1 MNAADLL
8 GPTYLH
14 MLTALSAWL
23 DKAAAQ
29 VGPDEAD
36 ALLAARLAPDMF
48 PLSTQIRFAC
58 VQAQEGMFRLSGE
71 QFPPSLQ
78 VLLDEGRDAGERPG
92 IVRRDHARQ
101 RGRKEQH
108 RRLGEAE
115 QRDDADGL
123 DDPVIAGLFGFGE
136 QIRAP

>member
-36 ALLAARLAPDMF
+36 ALLAARL
-48 PLSTQIRFAC
+48 
-58 VQAQEGMFRLSGE
+58 
-71 QFPPSLQ
+71 
-78 VLLDEGRDAGERPG
+78 LL
-92 IVRRDHARQ
+92 
-101 RGRKEQH
+101 
-108 RRLGEAE
+108 
-115 QRDDADGL
+115 
-123 DDPVIAGLFGFGE
+123 
-136 QIRAP
+136 